1 MFFVLFLVLNFLLV
15 WRVLERF
22 HLSVVFKNV
31 WSGIVSKNDCC
42 LSTMRCCGLIF
53 GLCFGYV
60 QELPTELASESSKS
74 IQVRLQELQNDAAG
88 NGRDWLRECLADTP
102 WVDLRKLAVAAG
114 LEARPGNQWL
124 PVGQLRAALLEAISP
139 TKEDGMCQGVFRFV
153 SSFEFFV
160 GLARS

>member
-1 MFFVLFLVLNFLLV
+1 
-15 WRVLERF
+15 
-22 HLSVVFKNV
+22 
-31 WSGIVSKNDCC
+31 
-42 LSTMRCCGLIF
+42 MRCCGLIF

-74 IQVRLQELQNDAAG
+74 IQVRLQELRNDAAG
-88 NGRDWLRECLADTP
+88 NGRDWLRGCLADIP
-102 WVDLRKLAVAAG
+102 QDDLRKLAVAAG